1 MTEMLEKSVPLVL
14 VSITVILIVATWKW
28 IWKWIKKLPARFK
41 KRWRVKTGAYD
52 SMMMTFDGEF
62 LSRPRR
68 PKNWWCALLLFLGKK
83 SLLYS
88 SRLSLLP
95 LANIVYNSQIKGITS
110 TFATHV
116 LKLLR

>member
-14 VSITVILIVATWKW
+14 ASIAVILIAAT
-28 IWKWIKKLPARFK
+28 WKWIKKLPARFK

-52 SMMMTFDGEF
+52 SMMMTFDGEI

-83 SLLYS
+83 KPTLF
-88 SRLSLLP
+88 
-95 LANIVYNSQIKGITS
+95 K
-110 TFATHV
+110 
-116 LKLLR
+116 